1 VETVLSMRTLV
12 SHVQQVMHRVWA
24 FFHPGSRASWPP
36 FLCWSNGMAYGPTR
50 LVSYPSRELSLVCK
64 TPISQLGL
72 SATTTIGYEVI
83 SQLQCSWASYGP

>member
-1 VETVLSMRTLV
+1 VEVGETVLSMRTLV

-36 FLCWSNGMAYGPTR
+36 FLCWSNGMAYGP
-50 LVSYPSRELSLVCK
+50 
-64 TPISQLGL
+64 ISQLGL

-83 SQLQCSWASYGP
+83 SQLQCSWAIYGP